1 MRQRPTPRPLTVK
14 KETIRILDK
23 RVLSEDQLAQVAGG
37 GFGTYQ
43 PRKSIS
49 CCC

>member
-1 MRQRPTPRPLTVK
+1 MRQRPTRKPLTVK
-14 KETIRILDK
+14 KETLRILDQ

-37 GFGTYQ
+37 YGTYQ